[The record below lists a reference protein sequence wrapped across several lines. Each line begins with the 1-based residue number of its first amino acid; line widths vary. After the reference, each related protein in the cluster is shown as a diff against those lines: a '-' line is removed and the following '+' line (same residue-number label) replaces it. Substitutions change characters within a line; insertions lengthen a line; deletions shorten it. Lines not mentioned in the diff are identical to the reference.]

1 MRKLRTEQK
10 DRQQEN
16 SRPRD
21 ERNGGGADIA
31 GTCDKADAAGEKG
44 KTNEVDAEEL
54 KKAGFADA
62 SVEKYLA
69 LFDGVAKAEDGI
81 AYLAGEL
88 AGFLEEE
95 VVKSMQEI
103 AASVTSTKTADFEL
117 EFDPTGTGYVLLY
130 RNNF

>member
-44 KTNEVDAEEL
+44 KTNEVDSEEL
-54 KKAGFADA
+54 KKAI
-62 SVEKYLA
+62 SEKVHTIVNNRIQARDIIQA
-69 LFDGVAKAEDGI
+69 LSDRI
-81 AYLAGEL
+81 
-88 AGFLEEE
+88 
-95 VVKSMQEI
+95 
-103 AASVTSTKTADFEL
+103 
-117 EFDPTGTGYVLLY
+117 VL
-130 RNNF
+130 

>member
-44 KTNEVDAEEL
+44 KTNEVDSEEL
-54 KKAGFADA
+54 KKAAEKACVPGSTIHNMPIAVMPEMVYQGLLEADR
-62 SVEKYLA
+62 L
-69 LFDGVAKAEDGI
+69 G
-81 AYLAGEL
+81 
-88 AGFLEEE
+88 
-95 VVKSMQEI
+95 
-103 AASVTSTKTADFEL
+103 AARRGLS
-117 EFDPTGTGYVLLY
+117 
-130 RNNF
+130 